1 MTREFW
7 QGRVAFVTGATGLV
21 GGWLVQE
28 LLEQGAQVV
37 ALVRDGLPGSFLARQ
52 GLSARVITV
61 HGSLDDISTLR
72 RALNEY
78 ETDTVFHLAAQTLVG
93 VAKKD
98 PLGTLEANVRGTWNL
113 LEACRQAQVKQ
124 VVVASSD
131 KAYGSNEQLPYLETH
146 PLQGRYPYDCS
157 KSCTDLI
164 ATMYATTYGLRAGI
178 ARCANIFGGGDLNF
192 SRMIPDLIR
201 ATLQGERFVIR
212 SDGKFVRDWLYVR
225 DAADAY
231 MRLAENLNRNAALAG
246 EAFNFSLAVKL
257 TVLDIVHKV
266 LALMERPDLEP
277 VIQNMASSEIREQYM
292 VCDKARTVL
301 HWSPRC
307 GLEAGLCETIAWYTD
322 FLQAESSVP
331 ALAAVQNP

>member
-1 MTREFW
+1 M
-7 QGRVAFVTGATGLV
+7 

-28 LLEQGAQVV
+28 LLENGAEVV
-37 ALVRDGLPGSFLARQ
+37 ALVRDGLPGSFLARR
-52 GLSARVITV
+52 GLASRVTTV
-61 HGSLDDISTLR
+61 HGSLDDAAALR
-72 RALNEY
+72 RALAEY
-78 ETDTVFHLAAQTLVG
+78 ETDTVFHLGAQTLVG

-164 ATMYATTYGLRAGI
+164 ATMYATTYGLRTGI

-201 ATLQGERFVIR
+201 ATLRGEPFVIR

-231 MRLAENLNRNAALAG
+231 LCLAEHLNRNPALAG
-246 EAFNFSLAVKL
+246 EAFNFSLEVKL
-257 TVLDIVHKV
+257 TVLDVVREV
-266 LALMERPDLEP
+266 LALMERPDLQP
-277 VIQNMASSEIREQYM
+277 VIQNMASTEIREQYM

-301 HWSPRC
+301 HWSPRFS
-307 GLEAGLCETIAWYTD
+307 LEAGLRDTIAWYTD
-322 FLQAESSVP
+322 FLRVEPHAP
-331 ALAAVQNP
+331 ALAAVQNR